1 VRDVNGEEREEREV
15 FLLLS
20 NLNWRLIGGGKKRSE
35 ERIVVFILS
44 KLFASKSTPFIVFLL
59 FPFSSATPEHSWPK
73 NGLGK

>member
-1 VRDVNGEEREEREV
+1 VRDVNGEEREDREV

-44 KLFASKSTPFIVFLL
+44 KLFASKSTLL
-59 FPFSSATPEHSWPK
+59 LSSSSFPSLPQLRSTVGPK
-73 NGLGK
+73 MD